1 MAAIRCKECS
11 FVAAKN
17 EDYCPECGAMY
28 VEPLDYVDDSLVGQ
42 SRARAAK
49 PEKKKG
55 GGLFSSLFGGG
66 AKEESAPT
74 TSRPAVAATRNT
86 APPADVPRDQLKIRC
101 QECKHIVLLDGHDG
115 YCPDCGAFFVEPHDY
130 ITPETLAAEKEA
142 VQAAI
147 ENYRPVEK
155 SFEEMTPQEQLNH
168 LKEQVDDTWD
178 LIIKERHVLNEK
190 ANECMQC
197 FTAAGTI
204 KSEDQYEVMASM
216 IKQRYHNLQDFEL
229 IRADYMRLLEDFSK
243 RHDQLLKAKAAF
255 VDHQTALKQ
264 GQPAS

>member
-1 MAAIRCKECS
+1 MAIRCKECS

-28 VEPLDYVDDSLVGQ
+28 VEPLDHVDDSLVGQ

-55 GGLFSSLFGGG
+55 GLFSSLFGG
-66 AKEESAPT
+66 AKEETTPSAP
-74 TSRPAVAATRNT
+74 RPVAAAVRSS

-101 QECKHIVLLDGHDG
+101 QECKHIVPLDGHDG

-130 ITPETLAAEKEA
+130 ITPESLAAEKEA
-142 VQAAI
+142 AQAAI

-155 SFEEMTPQEQLNH
+155 SFEEMSPQEQLNH

-229 IRADYMRLLEDFSK
+229 IRADYMRLLDDFSK
-243 RHDQLLKAKAAF
+243 RHDELLKAKEAF
-255 VDHQTALKQ
+255 LAHQASLKQ